1 MECINIHN
9 RQRLPAQKLPVRS
22 RVVFWFLVTVVVD
35 QKGIRHGQHLSH
47 VHFQPRLLSSE
58 YLRLDLRS
66 LRCLVS

>member
-9 RQRLPAQKLPVRS
+9 RQRPPAQKLPVRS

-47 VHFQPRLLSSE
+47 VHFH
-58 YLRLDLRS
+58 
-66 LRCLVS
+66 C